1 MPALPTLPPYNV
13 ISKGDWY
20 NIGDRKTNPL
30 GRPIKCSCHYCDSV
44 TLDIC
49 TKCDS
54 VTPMP
59 STTVLTIKQLHDDTG
74 ALVRRAG
81 ALKRPVPITDR
92 GQEVAVLVNRSLLR
106 PLNRKRTVLPEYEAM
121 MAEAPGDTIQAAL
134 DEIRGD
140 R

>member
-1 MPALPTLPPYNV
+1 
-13 ISKGDWY
+13 
-20 NIGDRKTNPL
+20 
-30 GRPIKCSCHYCDSV
+30 
-44 TLDIC
+44 
-49 TKCDS
+49 
-54 VTPMP
+54 MP
-59 STTVLTIKQLHDDTG
+59 SITAVVTIKQLHDDTG

-81 ALKRPVPITDR
+81 ALKRPVAITDR

-106 PLNRKRTVLPEYEAM
+106 PAIRKRTVLPEYEAM